1 MTRARIEKDQHRRS
15 KPNAGLDGQ
24 DAPVSQILNLAAPY
38 LEAIPTRQRT
48 LSLAF
53 PARCCD
59 KVLGKHRV
67 MIGHNDALCRQRFL
81 ELPQIEIDALPFLV
95 DISDSF

>member
-1 MTRARIEKDQHRRS
+1 MTRARIEKGPHRRS

-38 LEAIPTRQRT
+38 LEAIPTRQRA

-59 KVLGKHRV
+59 EVLGKHRV
-67 MIGHNDALCRQRFL
+67 MIGHNDALCCQRFP

-95 DISDSF
+95 DIGDSF